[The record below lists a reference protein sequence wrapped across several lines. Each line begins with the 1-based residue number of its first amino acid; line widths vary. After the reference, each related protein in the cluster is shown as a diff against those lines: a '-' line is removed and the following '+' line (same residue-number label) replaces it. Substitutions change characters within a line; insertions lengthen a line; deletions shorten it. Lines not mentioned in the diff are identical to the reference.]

1 MQGMHISIIL
11 SWINKI
17 YPTQQKISSKELSF
31 YNIRIWEHD
40 EQEIM
45 KDYLYLAADTSSLEC
60 DWTPQKPPLLIC
72 CVKKSHEISLVNT
85 SWHKHVI
92 FLYTEDSFLTVYGV
106 LQNLFDQYKTWYE
119 HCITMIL
126 DNKEIS
132 EILEYATSCMKNP
145 LAFFDSTGILVQQT
159 GTFQVDIT
167 GTLWEEILL
176 SGCSPMESINP
187 KEYVHLTQKITEK
200 EKMIPY
206 VFQQD
211 PLHHTLTLPIYVDG
225 KLCGSIGAVDINAP
239 FTDEQKAFMQ
249 VICRLTEKAI
259 KNQVHDTFL
268 REKENFCVIRLL
280 QGFSV
285 EAPSVEHYL
294 KMKNCQNSD
303 IWYLYLFPLLESD
316 GIQPRRSAFTRQFS
330 RIFPCATFVF
340 FKNYF
345 ISICRKKDFDP
356 AQKDAYK
363 KLKNTLKRFSMKV
376 YVSSYFFHFTDLY
389 TAYGQCLLMEKYL
402 ENEKNILLCFDD
414 SFQSILYC
422 ILEEKNSLK
431 GFCHPSVLSLWESNS
446 AQKRTLVRNLKC
458 YLLYG
463 RNIAETSRQ
472 LNLHRNTFLYRL
484 QKIQE
489 CLHFSLDSLDDN
501 MLLYLLLSCMICETL
516 P

>member
-176 SGCSPMESINP
+176 SGCSPWNRSIRKN
-187 KEYVHLTQKITEK
+187 
-200 EKMIPY
+200 M
-206 VFQQD
+206 
-211 PLHHTLTLPIYVDG
+211 
-225 KLCGSIGAVDINAP
+225 SISH
-239 FTDEQKAFMQ
+239 K
-249 VICRLTEKAI
+249 
-259 KNQVHDTFL
+259 
-268 REKENFCVIRLL
+268 
-280 QGFSV
+280 
-285 EAPSVEHYL
+285 
-294 KMKNCQNSD
+294 
-303 IWYLYLFPLLESD
+303 
-316 GIQPRRSAFTRQFS
+316 RS
-330 RIFPCATFVF
+330 
-340 FKNYF
+340 
-345 ISICRKKDFDP
+345 RKK
-356 AQKDAYK
+356 
-363 KLKNTLKRFSMKV
+363 KR
-376 YVSSYFFHFTDLY
+376 
-389 TAYGQCLLMEKYL
+389 
-402 ENEKNILLCFDD
+402 
-414 SFQSILYC
+414 
-422 ILEEKNSLK
+422 
-431 GFCHPSVLSLWESNS
+431 
-446 AQKRTLVRNLKC
+446 
-458 YLLYG
+458 
-463 RNIAETSRQ
+463 
-472 LNLHRNTFLYRL
+472 
-484 QKIQE
+484 
-489 CLHFSLDSLDDN
+489 
-501 MLLYLLLSCMICETL
+501 
-516 P
+516 